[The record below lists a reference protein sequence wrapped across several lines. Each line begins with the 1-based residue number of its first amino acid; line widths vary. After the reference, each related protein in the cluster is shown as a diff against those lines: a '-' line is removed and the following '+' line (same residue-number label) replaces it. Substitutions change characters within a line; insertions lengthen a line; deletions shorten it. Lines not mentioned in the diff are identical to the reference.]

1 MANSRPRLKVAPEGF
16 QAEAQ
21 NTEKHAY
28 SIRRIAQNTEKTSV
42 FYKMDRPEHGKRRVF
57 YKTDRPEHG
66 KTRDFYK
73 TDRPEYG
80 KKHAYSVRRS
90 QAQSRSR
97 RFPGRGAKSFPGGSE
112 KAQIPFWLVANWE
125 NAFL

>member
-1 MANSRPRLKVAPEGF
+1 MVVSISRTSFKLSESF

-21 NTEKHAY
+21 NTEKHVH
-28 SIRRIAQNTEKTSV
+28 SIRRIAQNTEKHAWLKV
-42 FYKMDRPEHGKRRVF
+42 APESFQAEAQNTESHVYSIRRIVQN
-57 YKTDRPEHG
+57 TE
-66 KTRDFYK
+66 
-73 TDRPEYG
+73 
-80 KKHAYSVRRS
+80 KHAYSIRRS

-112 KAQIPFWLVANWE
+112 KAQIPIWLVANWE